1 MTSLVFFIE
10 SIATGLYIIG
20 AGGILWMA
28 YRYLRARRELALA
41 QFKLER
47 EHALVRRAS
56 AITIGG
62 LLVEFIVGVW
72 AISTLVA
79 PTLREIRVGEGGTD
93 PGAPRAFITST
104 PVANAPVNLNVN
116 PLDQQDGEQIFSTPP
131 PTATPV
137 GTIIPDMPEA
147 VGCPEDAAWIHV
159 PGNGQLVFEATT
171 VWGTASVSN
180 FAFYRFEIKRAE
192 AGAEFAPIGEYTEP
206 VVDGPLGDLLPF
218 NFARGDYRFRLT
230 VFDNTQTLVALC
242 EISIRI
248 SDPPPTP
255 TPLAPAGQVVSPTPT
270 IEGVEDVQ

>member
-10 SIATGLYIIG
+10 SISTGLYIIG
-20 AGGILWMA
+20 AGGLLWMA
-28 YRYLRARRELALA
+28 YRFLRARRELAIA

-62 LLVEFIVGVW
+62 LLVEFLIAVW

-79 PTLREIRVGEGGTD
+79 PTLREIRVGDGEANA
-93 PGAPRAFITST
+93 GAPRAFITST

-116 PLDQQDGEQIFSTPP
+116 PLEQQGDQIFSTPP

-137 GTIIPDMPEA
+137 GTIIPDMPAA
-147 VGCPEDAAWIHV
+147 VGCPEDAAWIHS

-171 VWGTASVSN
+171 VWGTASISN
-180 FAFYRFEIKRAE
+180 FSFYRFEIKRTE
-192 AGAEFAPIGEYTEP
+192 PGSEFAPIGEYTEP
-206 VVDGPLGDLLPF
+206 VVNGPLGDLLPL
-218 NFARGDYRFRLT
+218 NFERGDYRFRLT

-270 IEGVEDVQ
+270 IEGVEGLE

>member
-20 AGGILWMA
+20 AGGLLWMA
-28 YRYLRARRELALA
+28 YRFLRARRELAVS

-62 LLVEFIVGVW
+62 LMVEFLVGVW
-72 AISTLVA
+72 AISALVS
-79 PTLREIRVGEGGTD
+79 PTLRQIRIGEGGTD
-93 PGAPRAFITST
+93 PSAPRAFITST

-116 PLDQQDGEQIFSTPP
+116 PLEQQGEQLFSTPP

-147 VGCPEDAAWIHV
+147 VGCPEDAAWIHI

-180 FAFYRFEIKRAE
+180 FSFYRFEIKRAE

-206 VVDGPLGDLLPF
+206 VVDGPLGDLLPL
-218 NFARGDYRFRLT
+218 NFERGDYRFRLT

-242 EISIRI
+242 EISLRLA
-248 SDPPPTP
+248 DPPPTP

-270 IEGVEDVQ
+270 IEGVEDVE

>member
-10 SIATGLYIIG
+10 SISTGLYILG

-28 YRYLRARRELALA
+28 YRLLRAQRDLAVA

-56 AITIGG
+56 AITWGG
-62 LLVEFIVGVW
+62 LLIEFLVGVW
-72 AISTLVA
+72 AIATMVA
-79 PTLREIRVGEGGTD
+79 PTLRDIRVGD
-93 PGAPRAFITST
+93 HASGASAPVAFITST
-104 PVANAPVNLNVN
+104 PVANPQVNLNVN
-116 PLDQQDGEQIFSTPP
+116 PLQQSGEIIFSTPP

-147 VGCPEDAAWIHV
+147 VGCAQDSAWIFI
-159 PGNGQLVFEATT
+159 PGNGQLIFEATT
-171 VWGTASVSN
+171 VWGTANVSN
-180 FAFYRFEIKRAE
+180 FSFYRFEIKPAQP
-192 AGAEFAPIGEYTEP
+192 GAEFAPIGEYTEP
-206 VVDGPLGDLLPF
+206 VVDGPLGDLLPI

-230 VFDNTQTLVALC
+230 VFDNTHTLVALC

-255 TPLAPAGQVVSPTPT
+255 TPLAPAGATTTPTPGT
-270 IEGVEDVQ
+270 G